1 MDFQPSGL
9 EIAIA
14 LIVTTIAF
22 AVGYYISRRRAIPV
36 EIKNH
41 DLENEV
47 NNLKTAVQNSE
58 SRFHQVASSISD
70 AIYVARISKKGELKF
85 VYLSPNIEPIT
96 GYNPDF
102 FMQSPDFGRVYVHPE
117 DRHIIQSLVH
127 HLGEGKDDEVDYRWV
142 HGRKGVI
149 WLRNSGRVVQDDHSS
164 NITIYGLI
172 SDVTERK
179 RIEEDLNSQKRLFEN
194 LLVVAQATTGH
205 STMKD
210 TLRSI
215 LDIIMML
222 IDVPASSRSSLFVF
236 DDKGVMASTLLSQ
249 GEHVYQRKRQFI
261 AEVIDKGL
269 VGWVVKNRQKALL
282 FDTSADDRW
291 LPLPEDSNSAQS
303 ALSVPIM
310 SGASLLA
317 VLTMTHPDVGY
328 FTMDHA
334 YMLESASNQIA
345 LSVRNAQM
353 HNIETQ
359 QADRQQTLYDTLRA
373 ISSHHDPKEVAKIA
387 ANIVS
392 ERTHWPAVEI
402 LLPDDS
408 RERFIVAAATG
419 IGATNKGFAITLD
432 KGIVGRA
439 LRLDETQYVPD
450 VKQDPDYVMADT
462 NIITELVVPLV
473 RSERMLGALNLLS
486 DEWNAFDQDDIL
498 LAESLAEAMALALDN
513 AGLHKDLLSAK
524 EAAESANM
532 AKSEF
537 ISVVS
542 HELKNPM
549 TSIRGYADLLSSG
562 VVGEMSPQQENF
574 IQTIGTNVGRM
585 QTLVSDLTDVS
596 RIESGHVHMDF
607 DAVPLVDVVGDVVRT
622 MRAQMESKNQ
632 DLVITTDDNLPLVWG
647 DRNRLIQIMTNLL
660 SNAYKY
666 TPENG
671 RVEICLRNQLH
682 ANNGANESVV
692 LVSVIDDGIG
702 ISEEDQKKMFEKF
715 YRAPD
720 REARSSPGTGL
731 GLNITKN
738 LVELQNGRIWF
749 ESEFRKGT
757 TFHFTIP
764 IAEDE

>member
-1 MDFQPSGL
+1 MEFQLSGI

-14 LIVTTIAF
+14 ILAVVVAF
-22 AVGYYISRRRAIPV
+22 AIGFYISRRRAVPV
-36 EIKNH
+36 KMQNH
-41 DLENEV
+41 ALENEV

-70 AIYVARISKKGELKF
+70 AIYVARISKQGELKF

-117 DRHIIQSLVH
+117 DRHIIQSLVTD
-127 HLGEGKDDEVDYRWV
+127 LANGDDCEVDYRWV

-149 WLRNSGRVVQDDHSS
+149 WLRNNGRVVQDDHGSS
-164 NITIYGLI
+164 LTIYGLI

-205 STMKD
+205 PTMQD

-222 IDVPASSRSSLFVF
+222 TDVPTSSRSSLFVF
-236 DDKGVMASTLLSQ
+236 DDKGAMAATLLSQ

-269 VGWVVKNRQKALL
+269 VGWVVENRQKALL

-291 LPLPEDSNSAQS
+291 LPLVEDTDTAQS

-310 SGASLLA
+310 SGSSLLA
-317 VLTMTHPDVGY
+317 VLTMTHPDIGY

-359 QADRQQTLYDTLRA
+359 QAERQQTLYDTLRA
-373 ISSHHDPKEVAKIA
+373 ISSHHNPKDVAEIA
-387 ANIVS
+387 ANIVA
-392 ERTHWPAVEI
+392 ERTHWPAVEL
-402 LLPDDS
+402 LLPDES
-408 RERFIVAAATG
+408 GEHFIVTAATG
-419 IGATNKGFAITLD
+419 LAAINKGFTVSLEE
-432 KGIVGRA
+432 GIIGRA

-450 VKQDPDYVMADT
+450 VKQDPDYIAASANAV
-462 NIITELVVPLV
+462 TELAVPLV
-473 RSERMLGALNLLS
+473 RSDRLLGALNLLS
-486 DEWNAFDQDDIL
+486 NEWNAFDQDDIL

-513 AGLHKDLLSAK
+513 AGLHKDLTSAK
-524 EAAESANM
+524 EAAEAANM

-549 TSIRGYADLLSSG
+549 TSIRGYADLLTSG
-562 VVGEMSPQQENF
+562 VVGDMSPQQENF
-574 IQTIGTNVGRM
+574 IQTISSNVGRM

-596 RIESGHVHMDF
+596 RIESGHVLMDF
-607 DAVPLVDVVGDVVRT
+607 EAVPLVDVVGDVVRT
-622 MRAQMESKNQ
+622 MNAQMEAKHQ
-632 DLVITTDDNLPLVWG
+632 ELVISTDDDLPLVWG
-647 DRNRLIQIMTNLL
+647 DRNRLVQIMANLV

-671 RVEICLRNQLH
+671 RVEIKLTNQLH
-682 ANNGANESVV
+682 ADNGDNESVV

-702 ISEEDQKKMFEKF
+702 ISDEDQKKMFEKF

-764 IAEDE
+764 IADE

>member
-1 MDFQPSGL
+1 MEFQLSGI
-9 EIAIA
+9 EIAIVILVMA
-14 LIVTTIAF
+14 IMF
-22 AVGYYISRRRAIPV
+22 AVGYYISYRRAVPV
-36 EIKNH
+36 EIENH
-41 DLENEV
+41 ELGNEV
-47 NNLKTAVQNSE
+47 NALKTAVKNSE
-58 SRFHQVASSISD
+58 SRFHQVVSSISD
-70 AIYVARISKKGELKF
+70 AIYVARISKQGELKF

-102 FMQSPDFGRVYVHPE
+102 FMQSPDFGRVYAHPE
-117 DRHIIQSLVH
+117 DRHIIQGLVDD
-127 HLGEGKDDEVDYRWV
+127 LGKGRDGEVDYRWV
-142 HGRKGVI
+142 HGQKGVI
-149 WLRNSGRVVQDDHSS
+149 WLRNNGRVVQDSHNSS
-164 NITIYGLI
+164 LTIYGLI
-172 SDVTERK
+172 SDTTERK
-179 RIEEDLNSQKRLFEN
+179 KNEENLNDQTRLFEN
-194 LLVVAQATTGH
+194 LLVIAQATTGH
-205 STMKD
+205 ANMQD

-222 IDVPASSRSSLFVF
+222 IDVPSSSRSSLFVF
-236 DDKGVMASTLLSQ
+236 DDKGAMATTSLSH

-261 AEVIDKGL
+261 AELIDKGL
-269 VGWVVKNRQKALL
+269 LGWVVENRQKALL

-291 LPLPEDSNSAQS
+291 LPRADDIDTAQS
-303 ALSVPIM
+303 ALSMPIM
-310 SGASLLA
+310 SGSSLLA
-317 VLTMTHPDVGY
+317 VLTLTHPDIGY
-328 FTMDHA
+328 FTMEHA

-359 QADRQQTLYDTLRA
+359 QAERQQILYDTLRA
-373 ISSHHDPKEVAKIA
+373 ISSSHDPEVVAEIAAKI
-387 ANIVS
+387 VT
-392 ERTHWPAVEI
+392 ERAHWPAVEI
-402 LLPDDS
+402 LLLDNAG
-408 RERFIVAAATG
+408 EQFIVTAATG
-419 IGATNKGFAITLD
+419 ISTANKGFSIAFD
-432 KGIVGRA
+432 KGITGRA
-439 LRLDETQYVPD
+439 MRLEETQYVLD
-450 VKQDPDYVMADT
+450 VKQDPDY
-462 NIITELVVPLV
+462 IIANEYIKTELVVPLL
-473 RSERMLGALNLLS
+473 RSGRQLGALNILS
-486 DEWNAFDQDDIL
+486 DERNAFDQDDIL

-513 AGLHKDLLSAK
+513 ASLHKDLTVAK
-524 EAAESANM
+524 DAAESANL

-549 TSIRGYADLLSSG
+549 TSIRGYADLLTSG
-562 VVGEMSPQQENF
+562 VVGEMSAQQESF
-574 IQTIGTNVGRM
+574 IQTISTNVGRM

-607 DAVPLVDVVGDVVRT
+607 EAVPLVDVVGDVVRT
-622 MRAQMESKNQ
+622 MRAQMEEKGQS
-632 DLVITTDDNLPLVWG
+632 LIVSTDDDLPMVWG
-647 DRNRLIQIMTNLL
+647 DRNRLVQIMTNLV

-671 RVEICLRNQLH
+671 RVEVKLTNQLH
-682 ANNGANESVV
+682 ANNGQNESVV

-702 ISEEDQKKMFEKF
+702 ISEEDQKQMFEKF

-764 IAEDE
+764 IADDR

>member
-1 MDFQPSGL
+1 MDFQPSGIEL
-9 EIAIA
+9 AIA
-14 LIVTTIAF
+14 LLIVAIAF
-22 AVGYYISRRRAIPV
+22 AVGYYISHRRVISAGL
-36 EIKNH
+36 ENH
-41 DLENEV
+41 ELENEV
-47 NNLKTAVQNSE
+47 HVLKTAVQNSE

-70 AIYVARISKKGELKF
+70 AIYVARISKQGELKF

-96 GYNPDF
+96 GYNPEF

-117 DRHIIQSLVH
+117 DRHIIQGLVND
-127 HLGEGKDDEVDYRWV
+127 LGEGKDDEVDYRWV

-149 WLRNSGRVVQDDHSS
+149 WLRNNGRVVQDNHSS
-164 NITIYGLI
+164 SITIYGLI

-205 STMKD
+205 STMQD

-236 DDKGVMASTLLSQ
+236 DEKGVMASTVLAQ

-261 AEVIDKGL
+261 NEVIDRGL

-291 LPLPEDSNSAQS
+291 LAMDGDINVAQS

-353 HNIETQ
+353 HNIETE
-359 QADRQQTLYDTLRA
+359 QAERQQTLYDTLRA
-373 ISSHHDPKEVAKIA
+373 ISSHHDSNMVAKMA
-387 ANIVS
+387 ANIVA
-392 ERTHWPAVEI
+392 ERTHWPAVQI
-402 LLPDDS
+402 LLPDDTY
-408 RERFIVAAATG
+408 ERFVIAAATG
-419 IGATNKGFAITLD
+419 IGTVNQGFTIGLNE
-432 KGIVGRA
+432 GIVGRA

-450 VKQDPDYVMADT
+450 VTQDPDYVVANTD
-462 NIITELVVPLV
+462 IITELVVPLV
-473 RSERMLGALNLLS
+473 RSGRMLGALNILS
-486 DEWNAFDQDDIL
+486 DEWNSFDQDDIL

-513 AGLHKDLLSAK
+513 ANLHRDLLSAK
-524 EAAESANM
+524 EAAESANL

-562 VVGEMSPQQENF
+562 VVGEMNTQQENF
-574 IQTIGTNVGRM
+574 VQTISTNVGRM
-585 QTLVSDLTDVS
+585 QTLVSDLTDIS

-622 MRAQMESKNQ
+622 IRAQMEAKKQ
-632 DLVITTDDNLPLVWG
+632 ELVINTDDDLPLVWG
-647 DRNRLIQIMTNLL
+647 DRNRLIQIMTNLM

-671 RVEICLRNQLH
+671 RVEICLRNQLQ
-682 ANNGANESVV
+682 ANNGNNEAVV

-702 ISEEDQKKMFEKF
+702 ISDEDQKQMFEKF

-764 IAEDE
+764 IAEDK

>member
-1 MDFQPSGL
+1 MEFQLSGI

-14 LIVTTIAF
+14 LFVAAIAF
-22 AVGYYISRRRAIPV
+22 AIGYYISQQQMIPV
-36 EIKNH
+36 EAENRE
-41 DLENEV
+41 LENEV

-70 AIYVARISKKGELKF
+70 AIYVARISKHGELKF

-117 DRHIIQSLVH
+117 DRHIIQSLVDD
-127 HLGEGKDDEVDYRWV
+127 LGQGRDDEVDYRWV
-142 HGRKGVI
+142 HGQKGVI
-149 WLRNSGRVVQDDHSS
+149 WLRNNGRVVHDDHSS
-164 NITIYGLI
+164 SVTIYGLI

-194 LLVVAQATTGH
+194 LLVIAQATTGH
-205 STMKD
+205 PSMKD

-222 IDVPASSRSSLFVF
+222 TGVPMSSRSSLFVF
-236 DDKGVMASTLLSQ
+236 DDKGAMAATSLSQ
-249 GEHVYQRKRQFI
+249 GEHVFQQKRQFI
-261 AEVIDKGL
+261 AELIDKGL
-269 VGWVVKNRQKALL
+269 LGWVVKNRQKALL

-291 LPLPEDSNSAQS
+291 LPLPEDADMAQS

-310 SGASLLA
+310 SGSSLLA

-353 HNIETQ
+353 HNVETQ
-359 QADRQQTLYDTLRA
+359 QAERQQTLYDTLRA
-373 ISSHHDPKEVAKIA
+373 ISSHHNSKDVADIAAKIVA
-387 ANIVS
+387 

-402 LLPDDS
+402 LLPDDAH
-408 RERFIVAAATG
+408 EQFVVTAAAG
-419 IGATNKGFAITLD
+419 MSKANKGFTLSLNE
-432 KGIVGRA
+432 GIIGRA
-439 LRLDETQYVPD
+439 LRLDETQYVPNVTKD
-450 VKQDPDYVMADT
+450 RDYIAANVRT
-462 NIITELVVPLV
+462 VTELVVPLV
-473 RSERMLGALNLLS
+473 RSDRLLGALNLLS
-486 DEWNAFDQDDIL
+486 NEWNAFDQDDIL

-513 AGLHKDLLSAK
+513 ASLHKDLMSAK
-524 EAAESANM
+524 EAAESANL

-549 TSIRGYADLLSSG
+549 TSIRGYADLLTSG

-574 IQTIGTNVGRM
+574 IQTISSNVGRM

-596 RIESGHVHMDF
+596 RIESGHVHMNF
-607 DAVPLVDVVGDVVRT
+607 EAVPLVDVVGDVVRT
-622 MRAQMESKNQ
+622 MRGQMEAKGQELIIS
-632 DLVITTDDNLPLVWG
+632 TDDDLPLVWG
-647 DRNRLIQIMTNLL
+647 DRNRLVQIMANLV
-660 SNAYKY
+660 SNAHKY

-671 RVEICLRNQLH
+671 RVEIKLANQLH

-692 LVSVIDDGIG
+692 LVSVIDNGIG
-702 ISEEDQKKMFEKF
+702 ISDEDQKKMFEKF

-720 REARSSPGTGL
+720 REARTSPGTGL

-738 LVELQNGRIWF
+738 LIELQNGRIWF

-757 TFHFTIP
+757 TFYFTIP
-764 IAEDE
+764 IADE

>member
-1 MDFQPSGL
+1 MEFQLSGI
-9 EIAIA
+9 EIAI
-14 LIVTTIAF
+14 TAF
-22 AVGYYISRRRAIPV
+22 AILVAFGIGFYISRRRAIPV
-36 EIKNH
+36 EIQNRE
-41 DLENEV
+41 LESEV

-70 AIYVARISKKGELKF
+70 AIYVARISKQDELKF
-85 VYLSPNIEPIT
+85 IYLSPNIEPIT

-117 DRHIIQSLVH
+117 DRHIIQSLVTD
-127 HLGEGKDDEVDYRWV
+127 LGRGDDNEVDYRWV

-149 WLRNSGRVVQDDHSS
+149 WLRNNGRVVQDDHGSS
-164 NITIYGLI
+164 VTIYGLI

-205 STMKD
+205 PTMED

-222 IDVPASSRSSLFVF
+222 TDVPTSSRSSLFVF
-236 DDKGVMASTLLSQ
+236 DDKGAMAATLLSQ
-249 GEHVYQRKRQFI
+249 GEHVYKHKRQFI

-269 VGWVVKNRQKALL
+269 VGWVVENRQKALL
-282 FDTSADDRW
+282 FDTSVDDRW
-291 LPLPEDSNSAQS
+291 LPLPEDINSAQS

-310 SGASLLA
+310 SGSSLLA

-359 QADRQQTLYDTLRA
+359 QAERQQTLYDTLRA
-373 ISSHHDPKEVAKIA
+373 ISSHHNPKDVADIAAKIVA
-387 ANIVS
+387 
-392 ERTHWPAVEI
+392 ERTHWPAVGI
-402 LLPDDS
+402 LLPDES
-408 RERFIVAAATG
+408 CQQFVVTAATG
-419 IGATNKGFAITLD
+419 IATPNRGFAVSLD
-432 KGIVGRA
+432 EGIIGRA

-450 VKQDPDYVMADT
+450 VNQDPDYIAASVD
-462 NIITELVVPLV
+462 IVTELAVPLV
-473 RSERMLGALNLLS
+473 RSDRLLGALSLLS
-486 DEWNAFDQDDIL
+486 NDWNAFDQDDIL

-513 AGLHKDLLSAK
+513 ASLHRDLTSAK
-524 EAAESANM
+524 EAAEAANM

-562 VVGEMSPQQENF
+562 VVGDMSPQQENF
-574 IQTIGTNVGRM
+574 IQTISTNVGRM

-596 RIESGHVHMDF
+596 RIESGHVHMDYE
-607 DAVPLVDVVGDVVRT
+607 AVPLVDVVGDVVRT
-622 MRAQMESKNQ
+622 MQAQMESKHQ
-632 DLVITTDDNLPLVWG
+632 ELIISTEDNLPLVWG
-647 DRNRLIQIMTNLL
+647 DRNRLVQIMTNLV

-671 RVEICLRNQLH
+671 HVEIKLANQLH
-682 ANNGANESVV
+682 ADNGSNESVV

-702 ISEEDQKKMFEKF
+702 ISDEDQEKMFEKF

-764 IAEDE
+764 IADD